1 MRGSSGC
8 CSEVI
13 VRLGRGESA
22 VKERNSRRMSSPL
35 SLLLAVK
42 TCCRSLEK
50 YSPISSS
57 LRLTL
62 PS

>member
-13 VRLGRGESA
+13 VRLGRGEPP
-22 VKERNSRRMSSPL
+22 VKERSSRRMSSPL

-42 TCCRSLEK
+42 TCCRSLAK

-57 LRLTL
+57 LRLIL